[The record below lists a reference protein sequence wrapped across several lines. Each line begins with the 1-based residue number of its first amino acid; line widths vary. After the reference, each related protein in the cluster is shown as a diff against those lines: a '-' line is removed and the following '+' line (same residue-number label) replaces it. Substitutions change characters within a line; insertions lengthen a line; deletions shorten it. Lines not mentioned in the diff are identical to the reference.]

1 MRTRIAF
8 YLYIG
13 LILRLVAYQ
22 VSARHL
28 ALAAAA
34 PEAPERKVSNN
45 AVISER
51 DPKIRIEVPKSARYV
66 GADRWVLYGVADCE
80 IHGYVDAD
88 DPKNVQRL
96 YWIQFEQYIPEKPA
110 LHHNYD
116 SPRHTRIGGLDF
128 YVDTWPRANGAE
140 TRAGSDREHIE
151 ALVKAKGYKMPA
163 GMAYV
168 RLVHLL
174 DAEKRKELMIIYGE
188 ALPAGVNAADLDEK
202 GKDRESQ
209 WPAIEQQVIQ
219 GAQQRIKIT
228 Q

>member
-13 LILRLVAYQ
+13 LILGLVAYQ
-22 VSARHL
+22 VSARRL

-34 PEAPERKVSNN
+34 PEAPERKVSSN

-51 DPKIRIEVPKSARYV
+51 DPKIRIEVPKSAQYV

-88 DPKNVQRL
+88 AQKNVQRL
-96 YWIQFEQYIPEKPA
+96 YWIQFEQYIPQKPD

-116 SPRHTRIGGLDF
+116 SPRHAQIGGLDF

-151 ALVKAKGYKMPA
+151 ALVKAKGYKMPL

-174 DAEKRKELMIIYGE
+174 DPEKRKELMIIYGE
-188 ALPAGVNAADLDEK
+188 ALPAGVNPADLDENE
-202 GKDRESQ
+202 KDRQ
-209 WPAIEQQVIQ
+209 TKWPAIEQHVIQ

-228 Q
+228 P